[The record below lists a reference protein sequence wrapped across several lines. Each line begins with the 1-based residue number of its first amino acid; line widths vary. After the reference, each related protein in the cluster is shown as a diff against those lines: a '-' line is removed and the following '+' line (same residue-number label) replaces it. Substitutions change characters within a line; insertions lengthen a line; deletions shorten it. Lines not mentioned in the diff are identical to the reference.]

1 MASFQGSSFDQTDL
15 TDMLNQTDFMD
26 KLNGKTP
33 HPGGGRLLVMSNRA
47 PIRII
52 RESGKERVEPT
63 VGGVGTTFLRLLER
77 NGGLWIAWS
86 GGRKTPE
93 PYLIPPEN
101 PRFKI
106 IFAPLNDQDISDYYY
121 GMCNRGLWPLMHFM
135 TPNCHFST
143 QHWSRYE
150 RVNRNFAEI
159 AAQEAKPGDTLW
171 VQDFHLALTPR
182 LVRERRPELSIGI
195 FWHVPFPP
203 EQLMRILPW
212 REAFLEGLLG
222 ADLIG
227 FHTQSYMTHFLN
239 CCERISG
246 FEVDRERCEVRVGT
260 RKVKVGAFP
269 LGIPADFFS
278 DLAASANVIARARR
292 IRNGLRTEVVILGV
306 DRLDYTK
313 GILER
318 LLGYERFLETNP
330 AWHKRVTLVLVAVP
344 SRTKVADYAM
354 LKRQLDEQVGRI
366 VGRFSSEGWMPLR
379 YLYTQFGAEELASY
393 YRCADIALLTP
404 LRDGMNLVAKEF
416 VASRVDDDGVLIL
429 SEFAGAAEELTE
441 ALLVNPYDINQIADR
456 LKAAVNMSATE
467 RAMRMSA
474 LRAKVMANNLEYWSE
489 KFLNALA
496 PETALAHRTDET
508 FQI

>member
-1 MASFQGSSFDQTDL
+1 
-15 TDMLNQTDFMD
+15 
-26 KLNGKTP
+26 
-33 HPGGGRLLVMSNRA
+33 
-47 PIRII
+47 
-52 RESGKERVEPT
+52 
-63 VGGVGTTFLRLLER
+63 
-77 NGGLWIAWS
+77 
-86 GGRKTPE
+86 
-93 PYLIPPEN
+93 
-101 PRFKI
+101 
-106 IFAPLNDQDISDYYY
+106 
-121 GMCNRGLWPLMHFM
+121 
-135 TPNCHFST
+135 
-143 QHWSRYE
+143 
-150 RVNRNFAEI
+150 
-159 AAQEAKPGDTLW
+159 
-171 VQDFHLALTPR
+171 
-182 LVRERRPELSIGI
+182 
-195 FWHVPFPP
+195 
-203 EQLMRILPW
+203 
-212 REAFLEGLLG
+212 
-222 ADLIG
+222 
-227 FHTQSYMTHFLN
+227 
-239 CCERISG
+239 
-246 FEVDRERCEVRVGT
+246 
-260 RKVKVGAFP
+260 
-269 LGIPADFFS
+269 
-278 DLAASANVIARARR
+278 
-292 IRNGLRTEVVILGV
+292 LRTEVVILGV

-416 VASRVDDDGVLIL
+416 VASRVEDDGVLIL

-467 RAMRMSA
+467 RATRMSA

>member
-1 MASFQGSSFDQTDL
+1 
-15 TDMLNQTDFMD
+15 MD
-26 KLNGKTP
+26 ARHQNP
-33 HPGGGRLLVMSNRA
+33 N
-47 PIRII
+47 
-52 RESGKERVEPT
+52 
-63 VGGVGTTFLRLLER
+63 
-77 NGGLWIAWS
+77 W
-86 GGRKTPE
+86 
-93 PYLIPPEN
+93 YPPAEN

-106 IFAPLNDQDISDYYY
+106 VFARLNDQDVTDYYY

-143 QHWSRYE
+143 QHWNRYE

-159 AAQEAKPGDTLW
+159 AIKEARPGDVLW

-182 LVRERRPELSIGI
+182 LVRERRPDLSIGI

-227 FHTQSYMTHFLN
+227 FHTQSYMRHFLN

-246 FEVDRERCEVRVGT
+246 LQVDRRRCEVRLGMRT
-260 RKVKVGAFP
+260 VKVGAFP

-278 DLAASANVIARARR
+278 ELAASPSVVARVGR
-292 IRNGLRTEVVILGV
+292 IRRALRTQVVILGV

-318 LLGYERFLETNP
+318 LLGYERFLENNP
-330 AWHKRVTLVLVAVP
+330 AWHKRVTLVLIAVP
-344 SRTKVADYAM
+344 SRTKVSDYAM

-379 YLYTQFGAEELASY
+379 YLYTQFGAEELVAY
-393 YRCADIALLTP
+393 YRSADIALLTP

-416 VASRVDDDGVLIL
+416 VASRVENDGVLIL
-429 SEFAGAAEELTE
+429 SEFAGAAEELGE
-441 ALLVNPYDINQIADR
+441 SLLVNPYDTDQIADR
-456 LKAAVNMSATE
+456 LKYAIGMSAIEQTE
-467 RAMRMSA
+467 RMRA
-474 LRAKVMANNLEYWSE
+474 LRAKVFANNLENWSE
-489 KFLNALA
+489 MFLSALA
-496 PETALAHRTDET
+496 VKGARAGSDDEN
-508 FQI
+508 FEI

>member
-1 MASFQGSSFDQTDL
+1 MVPI
-15 TDMLNQTDFMD
+15 
-26 KLNGKTP
+26 NGIT
-33 HPGGGRLLVMSNRA
+33 HGLAGGRLIVMSNRA
-47 PIRII
+47 PIRIVRAGG
-52 RESGKERVEPT
+52 REHVEPT

-77 NGGLWIAWS
+77 SGGLWIAWS
-86 GGRKTPE
+86 GGRNTPE
-93 PYLIPPEN
+93 PYLLPPEN

-106 IFAPLNDQDISDYYY
+106 VFARLNDQDVSDYYY

-143 QHWSRYE
+143 QQWNRYE

-159 AAQEAKPGDTLW
+159 AAKEAQPGDVLW

-182 LVRERRPELSIGI
+182 LVHERRPDLSIGI

-212 REAFLEGLLG
+212 REDFLEGLLG

-246 FEVDRERCEVRVGT
+246 FEVDRQRSEVRVGMRT
-260 RKVKVGAFP
+260 VRVGAFP

-278 DLAASANVIARARR
+278 ELAASPNVVARARR
-292 IRNGLRTEVVILGV
+292 IRQALRTQVVILGV

-318 LLGYERFLETNP
+318 LLGYERFLESNP
-330 AWHKRVTLVLVAVP
+330 AWHKRVTLVLIAVP

-379 YLYTQFGAEELASY
+379 YLYTQFGAEELVAY

-416 VASRVDDDGVLIL
+416 VASQVDNDGVLIL

-456 LKAAVNMSATE
+456 LKCAVDMSATE
-467 RAMRMSA
+467 RAERMNA
-474 LRAKVMANNLEYWSE
+474 LRTKVFANNLEYWSE
-489 KFLNALA
+489 KFLSTLAMEGALA
-496 PETALAHRTDET
+496 QGADEN
-508 FQI
+508 FEI

>member
-1 MASFQGSSFDQTDL
+1 
-15 TDMLNQTDFMD
+15 
-26 KLNGKTP
+26 
-33 HPGGGRLLVMSNRA
+33 MSNRA
-47 PIRII
+47 PIRIVRMGG
-52 RESGKERVEPT
+52 REHVEPT
-63 VGGVGTTFLRLLER
+63 VGGVGTTFLRLLEHS
-77 NGGLWIAWS
+77 GGLWIAWS
-86 GGRKTPE
+86 GGRNTPE
-93 PYLIPPEN
+93 PHLLPPEN

-106 IFAPLNDQDISDYYY
+106 VFVRLNDQDISDYYY

-159 AAQEAKPGDTLW
+159 AAKEAQPGDVLW

-182 LVRERRPELSIGI
+182 LMRERRPDLSIGI

-212 REAFLEGLLG
+212 REDFLEGLLG

-227 FHTQSYMTHFLN
+227 FHTQSYVAHFLN

-246 FEVDRERCEVRVGT
+246 FEVDRQRGEVRVGM
-260 RKVKVGAFP
+260 RRVRVGAFP

-278 DLAASANVIARARR
+278 ELAASPGVVARVRR
-292 IRNGLRTEVVILGV
+292 IRQALRTQVVILGV

-318 LLGYERFLETNP
+318 LLGYERFLESNP
-330 AWHKRVTLVLVAVP
+330 GWHKRVTLVLIAVP
-344 SRTKVADYAM
+344 SRTKVADYAI

-379 YLYTQFGAEELASY
+379 YLYTQFGAEELVAY

-416 VASRVDDDGVLIL
+416 VASQVDNNGVLIL

-456 LKAAVNMSATE
+456 LKWAVDMSATE
-467 RAMRMSA
+467 RAERMHA
-474 LRAKVMANNLEYWSE
+474 LRAKVFANNLEYWSE
-489 KFLNALA
+489 KFLGALA
-496 PETALAHRTDET
+496 MEGALAHRVDED
-508 FQI
+508 FEI